1 MFQKIP
7 PRPAIQTSRSESINR
22 RQRRGQDGLKRD
34 AFRKG
39 VTSRTP
45 PSHSRWIGLSPM
57 EDIAMRR
64 PQQSEVAH
72 TGVTVAE
79 AFVQDALHL
88 IASPGP

>member
-1 MFQKIP
+1 
-7 PRPAIQTSRSESINR
+7 
-22 RQRRGQDGLKRD
+22 
-34 AFRKG
+34 
-39 VTSRTP
+39 
-45 PSHSRWIGLSPM
+45 M